1 MTRNENF
8 YQSVLGKNY
17 SDFRHK
23 MDQKGPFCAWNLN
36 NFSFSAIVRG
46 SEKQASQ
53 STLLLQKFSNFEKEV
68 LKAFS
73 FEI

>member
-1 MTRNENF
+1 MEIFTKEKCPRLF
-8 YQSVLGKNY
+8 
-17 SDFRHK
+17 
-23 MDQKGPFCAWNLN
+23 GPFYAWNLN
-36 NFSFSAIVRG
+36 NFSLSAIVLG

-53 STLLLQKFSNFEKEV
+53 STLLLQKFCNFEKEV